1 MGYNR
6 LLTGSLRYCI
16 ASKTCV
22 FTLALSLL
30 MLESVEGKKQLKIT
44 SGVLN
49 ADREFIFLGNPVDEI

>member
-1 MGYNR
+1 
-6 LLTGSLRYCI
+6 
-16 ASKTCV
+16 
-22 FTLALSLL
+22 